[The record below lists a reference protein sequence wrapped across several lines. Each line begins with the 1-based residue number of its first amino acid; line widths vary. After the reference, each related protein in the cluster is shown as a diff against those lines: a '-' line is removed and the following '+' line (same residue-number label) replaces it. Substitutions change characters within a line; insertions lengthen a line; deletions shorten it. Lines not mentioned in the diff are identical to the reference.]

1 MYISEPQSK
10 AAGELVDLVANKLGS
25 GRAVHA
31 ETAIASTA
39 RLAGSF
45 LFRSFGLSVPDAQP
59 GTLVLSNEANEEGPQ
74 LINIMSA
81 MLHHFGVRVNQKMLS
96 GKASERG
103 GAAELSVVESLA
115 MLQNDAMHIVKANGL
130 GLKEAAQAAA
140 VATAFVV
147 KECSRNLGAEV
158 SFNIATF
165 GFIEGSKTVP
175 PAIST
180 SPSSPAKK

>member
-1 MYISEPQSK
+1 VHISEAQYK

-25 GRAVHA
+25 GRAVQP

-45 LFRSFGLSVPDAQP
+45 LFRSFGLNVPGAQP
-59 GTLVLSNEANEEGPQ
+59 GTVVLSNEANEEGPQ

-81 MLHHFGVRVNQKMLS
+81 MLHHFGVTVNQNML
-96 GKASERG
+96 GKKASKRG
-103 GAAELSVVESLA
+103 GAADLSVVESLA
-115 MLQNDAMHIVKANGL
+115 LLQNDAMRIVEANGL

-140 VATAFVV
+140 LATAFVV

-158 SFNIATF
+158 SFNIATY
-165 GFIEGSKTVP
+165 GFIAGCKTVP
-175 PAIST
+175 PAIGT
-180 SPSSPAKK
+180 SRT